1 MADPDGLVRHVPDHD
16 RWEYVLDGTAVA
28 VLDYRTDGDRV
39 VMHHTYTDPAHRGQG
54 IAARVVQAALDDV
67 RRRGG
72 TVVPACWFVAE
83 FVETHPAYGDL
94 VADR

>member
-1 MADPDGLVRHVPDHD
+1 MADPEGLVRHDPDHD
-16 RWEYVLDGTAVA
+16 RWEYVLGGAVVA
-28 VLDYRTDGDRV
+28 VLDYRNEGDRV

-54 IAARVVQAALDDV
+54 IAALVVQAALDDV
-67 RRRGG
+67 RTRGG

-94 VADR
+94 VAG